1 MILVFWS
8 HYPRVEYGTDIIGVM
23 TDVIASHHFL
33 NFFNTTK
40 TSTIIGAINS
50 TFSGGGLSY
59 NMVFAE
65 SDKN

>member
-1 MILVFWS
+1 MILVFCS
-8 HYPRVEYGTDIIGVM
+8 HYAPVEYGTDIIGVM

-50 TFSGGGLSY
+50 TFSGGGLSQT
-59 NMVFAE
+59 MGFAG
-65 SDKN
+65 SNKN